1 MAALLGSDWVARFGM
16 NARAV
21 RPLSQSRRA
30 ALTARHPL
38 SLVSL
43 GAGRFRSALELV
55 LLERVCITYSLF

>member
-21 RPLSQSRRA
+21 RPLSVTPRGAHGAIR
-30 ALTARHPL
+30 

-43 GAGRFRSALELV
+43 GAGRFRSALELL